1 MREIQFPQE
10 QENFSSAPYASPPE
24 VAYPTY
30 ECFTSK
36 GSKIMAEI
44 AVLGA
49 GSWGIAISTLLN
61 YNGHKVTLWEFDH
74 QEMKKLCTK
83 REHKQK
89 LPGVIIPSPVEIT
102 NQFESAVSKA
112 DILTLALPSHTVRE
126 VAKKIRST
134 ELKDPIVVNL
144 AKGIENSTLL
154 RMSEVLE
161 QELPSGLHKR
171 ITTLSGPSHA
181 EEVARKIPTTVVVA
195 GFKEDIAR
203 KVQQVFMTP
212 YFRVYT
218 NSDIIGVELGGS
230 LKNVIAIAV
239 GICDGMGLGD
249 NSKGALISRGLA
261 EIIRLGEKFGAK
273 RETFAGLSGLG
284 DLVTTCTSRF
294 SRNRFVGEQIGKGKS
309 LKEIEAEMTMVAEGI
324 KTTRSAYQLSL
335 KHQVEMPITQQ
346 VYQVLFENKKPYE
359 AMTELMSRD
368 PKSEI
373 WG

>member
-1 MREIQFPQE
+1 
-10 QENFSSAPYASPPE
+10 
-24 VAYPTY
+24 
-30 ECFTSK
+30 
-36 GSKIMAEI
+36 MAEI

-61 YNGHKVTLWEFDH
+61 YNGHKVTLWEFDP
-74 QEMKKLCTK
+74 QEMERLSTQ

-89 LPGVIIPSPVEIT
+89 LPGVVIPEQIEII
-102 NQFESAVSKA
+102 NQLESAVIEA
-112 DILTLALPSHTVRE
+112 DVLTLALPSHTVRE
-126 VAKKIRST
+126 VAKKISSM

-144 AKGIENSTLL
+144 AKGIENNSLL
-154 RMSEVLE
+154 RMSEVLK
-161 QELPSGLHKR
+161 QELPSSLHEK

-181 EEVARKIPTTVVVA
+181 EEVARRIPTTVVVA

-203 KVQQVFMTP
+203 EVQRAFMTP
-212 YFRVYT
+212 HFRVYT

-230 LKNVIAIAV
+230 LKNIIAIAA

-261 EIIRLGEKFGAK
+261 EIIRLGEKLGAK

-284 DLVTTCTSRF
+284 DLVTTCISKF
-294 SRNRFVGEQIGKGKS
+294 SRNRFVGEQIGRERAMKQV
-309 LKEIEAEMTMVAEGI
+309 EEEMTMVAEGI

-335 KHQVEMPITQQ
+335 RHRVEMPITQQ
-346 VYQVLFENKKPYE
+346 IYHVLFENERPKE
-359 AMTELMSRD
+359 AMTKLMTRD

>member
-1 MREIQFPQE
+1 
-10 QENFSSAPYASPPE
+10 
-24 VAYPTY
+24 
-30 ECFTSK
+30 
-36 GSKIMAEI
+36 MAEI

-49 GSWGIAISTLLN
+49 GGWGIAISTLLN

-74 QEMKKLCTK
+74 QEMKKLSLQ

-89 LPGVIIPSPVEIT
+89 LPGVVMPQEVKIT
-102 NQFESAVSKA
+102 DQLEVSVYEA
-112 DILTLALPSHTVRE
+112 DILALALPSHIVRD
-126 VAKKIRST
+126 VAKKINSIK
-134 ELKDPIVVNL
+134 LKEPIVVNL
-144 AKGIENSTLL
+144 AKGIENDTLL
-154 RMSEVLE
+154 RMSEVLT
-161 QELPSGLHKR
+161 QELPSRLHEK
-171 ITTLSGPSHA
+171 IATLSGPSHA

-195 GFKEDIAR
+195 GFKEDVAR
-203 KVQQVFMTP
+203 EVQRTFMTP

-261 EIIRLGEKFGAK
+261 EIIRLGEKLGAK

-284 DLVTTCTSRF
+284 DLVTTCISKY
-294 SRNRFVGEQIGKGKS
+294 SRNRFVGEQIGRGKS
-309 LKEIEAEMTMVAEGI
+309 LGEIEAQMTMVAEGI
-324 KTTRSAYQLSL
+324 RTTRSAYQLSL
-335 KHQVEMPITQQ
+335 RHQVEMPITQQ
-346 VYQVLFENKKPYE
+346 VYQVLFENKKPEE
-359 AMTELMSRD
+359 AMTQLMTRD

>member
-1 MREIQFPQE
+1 
-10 QENFSSAPYASPPE
+10 
-24 VAYPTY
+24 
-30 ECFTSK
+30 
-36 GSKIMAEI
+36 MADI

-74 QEMKKLCTK
+74 QEMKRLCTK

-89 LPGVIIPSPVEIT
+89 LPGVIIPRPVEIT
-102 NQFESAVSKA
+102 NQVESAVSNA

-161 QELPSGLHKR
+161 QELPSALHKK

-284 DLVTTCTSRF
+284 DLVTTCTSRL

-309 LKEIEAEMTMVAEGI
+309 LKEIEAKMTMVAEGI

-359 AMTELMSRD
+359 AMAELMSRD